1 MSGNSMLA
9 HRRVQGMVRQMAWSQ
24 ALARI
29 AIGTGML
36 TQPAT
41 VSKSWSGEYD
51 DTASSLPTRAFG
63 TRDVVIGLG
72 TVWSLRRGHPVRHW
86 FVLGVALELVDATVT
101 LNKRGR
107 QGITG
112 PPDTWELLTAAGL
125 AGGILVAA
133 ALRE

>member
-1 MSGNSMLA
+1 MNGNSMLA
-9 HRRVQGMVRQMAWSQ
+9 RRTRALVRQAAWSQ
-24 ALARI
+24 ALARV

-36 TQPAT
+36 TAPGA
-41 VSKSWSGEYD
+41 VAKSWSGEYD
-51 DTASSLPTRAFG
+51 EDASSLPTRAFG

-72 TVWSLRRGHPVRHW
+72 TLWSLRRGHPVRHW

-101 LNKRGR
+101 LNKRARLGR
-107 QGITG
+107 TG

-125 AGGILVAA
+125 AGGIMVAA

>member
-1 MSGNSMLA
+1 MNGNSTLA
-9 HRRVQGMVRQMAWSQ
+9 RATQGMVRQLAWSQ

-36 TQPAT
+36 TAPAV

-51 DTASSLPTRAFG
+51 EDASSLPTRAFG

-72 TVWSLRRGHPVRHW
+72 TIWSLRRGHPVRHW
-86 FVLGVALELVDATVT
+86 FILGVALELVDATVT
-101 LNKRGR
+101 LNKRERLGVTGR
-107 QGITG
+107 
-112 PPDTWELLTAAGL
+112 PDTWELLTAAGL
-125 AGGILVAA
+125 AGGVLVAV